1 MQTPRFKLAQP
12 APSYFVSRVIVET
25 LKQTKADESVSTSEI
40 AQRARTTSEQV
51 TLVLGPLLDLEDP
64 TGVRLTNSARFKLAF
79 EAVRQGGLHQ
89 VARALTWQEF
99 EAFTEECLQTVGYET
114 QKGLIVKD
122 DSRRWQIDVIAK
134 KSPMILVLDCK
145 HWESPGYESKLI
157 NAAEHQKLALKAL
170 IQQMAAR
177 EDGGGEESLAL
188 PMILT
193 LYEPRARIVN
203 GVVVVSI
210 EQFGDFLERVSPYAS
225 DLPFVSAQRLRKAL
239 SVKASEPVQV

>member
-1 MQTPRFKLAQP
+1 MKHAKSNEL
-12 APSYFVSRVIVET
+12 VNI
-25 LKQTKADESVSTSEI
+25 SEI
-40 AQRARTTSEQV
+40 ADRASTTRKLV
-51 TLVLGPLLDLEDP
+51 TLVLSPLLELEEP
-64 TGVRLTNSARFKLAF
+64 KGARLTNSVRFKLAF
-79 EAVRQGGLHQ
+79 HAVRHGGLHQ

-99 EAFTEECLQTVGYET
+99 EAFTEECLQTVGFVT

-134 KSPMILVLDCK
+134 KNPMILAIDCK

-157 NAAEHQKLALKAL
+157 NAAEHQKLALHAL
-170 IQQMAAR
+170 IQQVATR
-177 EDGGGEESLAL
+177 EDGGEEELLAL

-225 DLPFVSAQRLRKAL
+225 ELPFVLAQ
-239 SVKASEPVQV
+239 SFVKSSIS